1 MARFRGPRLK
11 LVRRFQA
18 HLPGL
23 TRKSAERRPYPP
35 GQHGPNRRRKM
46 SDYAVRLEEKQKLR
60 FNYQVSE
67 KQLRK
72 YFKKAKA
79 SKGDTGLR
87 LLQILE
93 TRLDNVVFRAGF
105 APTIPAARQM
115 VAHGHVTI
123 NGKRV
128 DIPSYQLREGEEV
141 SLGAKGKANELF
153 KSFFAQPSLVY
164 PSYLEMNEKEMSAT
178 VKALPERDDI
188 PLEVQ
193 ENLIIEHYNRVA

>member
-1 MARFRGPRLK
+1 M
-11 LVRRFQA
+11 
-18 HLPGL
+18 
-23 TRKSAERRPYPP
+23 SA
-35 GQHGPNRRRKM
+35 
-46 SDYAVRLEEKQKLR
+46 YAVRLEEKQKLR

-72 YFKKAKA
+72 YFKKAKS

-93 TRLDNVVFRAGF
+93 TRLDNIVFRAGL

-115 VAHGHVTI
+115 VAHGHVTV
-123 NGKRV
+123 NGMRL
-128 DIPSYQLREGEEV
+128 DIPSYQVREGEVV
-141 SLGAKGKANELF
+141 SLGAKAKNNDLY

-164 PSYLEMNEKEMSAT
+164 PTYLDMEAKEMSAT
-178 VKALPERDDI
+178 MKAQPEREDI
-188 PLEVQ
+188 PVEVQ

>member
-11 LVRRFQA
+11 LVRRFQQ

-46 SDYAVRLEEKQKLR
+46 SDYALRLEEKQKLR

-67 KQLRK
+67 KQLRR
-72 YFKKAKA
+72 YFRKAKSA
-79 SKGDTGLR
+79 KGDTGLR
-87 LLQILE
+87 LLQNLE
-93 TRLDNVVFRAGF
+93 SRLDNVVFRAGL

-115 VAHGHVTI
+115 VVHGHIRV
-123 NGKRV
+123 NGKRL
-128 DIPSYQLREGEEV
+128 DIPSYAVRQNDVISHGEK
-141 SLGAKGKANELF
+141 AKNNELY
-153 KSFFAQPSLVY
+153 KSYFAQPSLSY
-164 PSYLEMNEKEMSAT
+164 PSYIDVDTKEMSAT
-178 VKALPERDDI
+178 FKAHPEREDI
-188 PLEVQ
+188 PVEVQ

>member
-1 MARFRGPRLK
+1 
-11 LVRRFQA
+11 
-18 HLPGL
+18 
-23 TRKSAERRPYPP
+23 
-35 GQHGPNRRRKM
+35 M

-93 TRLDNVVFRAGF
+93 LRLDNIVFRAGF
-105 APTIPAARQM
+105 APTIPAARQL
-115 VAHGHVTI
+115 VAHGHVTV
-123 NGKRV
+123 NGKRL
-128 DIPSYQLREGEEV
+128 DIPSYQVREGEEIGF
-141 SLGAKGKANELF
+141 GAKAKNNELF
-153 KSFFAQPSLVY
+153 KSFFTQPSLVY
-164 PSYLEMNEKEMSAT
+164 PSYLEMNEKDMTAT
-178 VKALPERDDI
+178 LKGQPEREDI

>member
-115 VAHGHVTI
+115 VTHGHVTV

-128 DIPSYQLREGEEV
+128 DVPSYQLREGEEV

-164 PSYLEMNEKEMSAT
+164 PSYLEMDEKEMSAT

>member
-93 TRLDNVVFRAGF
+93 GRLDNIVFRAGF

-115 VAHGHVTI
+115 VTHGHVRI

-128 DIPSYQLREGEEV
+128 DIPSYQLRTGEV
-141 SLGAKGKANELF
+141 VGLGAKAKNNELF

-164 PSYLEMNEKEMSAT
+164 PSYLEVDDKAMEVS
-178 VKALPERDDI
+178 VKALPEREDI